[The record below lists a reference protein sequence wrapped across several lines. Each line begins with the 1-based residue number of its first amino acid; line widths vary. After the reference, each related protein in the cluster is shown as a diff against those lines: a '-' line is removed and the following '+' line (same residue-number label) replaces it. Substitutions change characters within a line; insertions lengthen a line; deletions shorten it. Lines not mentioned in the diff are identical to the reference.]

1 MMKDSR
7 CRMQDYTPILS
18 PSPLMG
24 EGNENRTKQQMRSRI
39 VVRDD
44 HPSLKLRVTNGEL
57 QIPPNPPFSK
67 GGEYKEARSYFP
79 AS

>member
-24 EGNENRTKQQMRSRI
+24 EGNENRTKQQMRARI
-39 VVRDD
+39 GPASLYYAVTGVQDD
-44 HPSLKLRVTNGEL
+44 YPSLKLRVTNGEL

-67 GGEYKEARSYFP
+67 GGI
-79 AS
+79 

>member
-1 MMKDSR
+1 
-7 CRMQDYTPILS
+7 
-18 PSPLMG
+18 
-24 EGNENRTKQQMRSRI
+24 MRARI
-39 VVRDD
+39 GPASLGYAVTGVQDD